1 MSNDKFIKEFTLSR
15 NMEMNDNRPYISVV
29 ITAFNRKTFLS
40 RAIES
45 IAKQTLNKNLYEV
58 FIIKNFNDKCL
69 DLLIDKY
76 NFYSIILTTGEMT
89 SIGNYILNIVKQTH
103 GELIS
108 ILEDDDYFYPERLA
122 VLYNEFKKIGI

>member
-1 MSNDKFIKEFTLSR
+1 MINDKFIKEFTLSR
-15 NMEMNDNRPYISVV
+15 NMELNDNRPYISVI

-76 NFYSIILTTGEMT
+76 NFHSVILTSEEMT
-89 SIGNYILNIVKQTH
+89 KIGNYILDIVKETH
-103 GELIS
+103 GEIIN
-108 ILEDDDYFYPERLA
+108 ILLTSFQY
-122 VLYNEFKKIGI
+122 